1 MRWRMRSCLL
11 LLVLLPRL
19 ALADATQ
26 VAPPPSAEDD
36 ALVACNRHPGEVAVT
51 FKPELELKE
60 LVTWATG
67 FSCKN
72 FIYEPRIISN
82 RKIAIL
88 APDRMRPAEAY
99 QLFLASLATMGLAV
113 VPAGKAL
120 RIVEAQTVKGE
131 AVPIVKTPGDG
142 ADLERFVLRP
152 TYAKPETLASA
163 FDSLKSVAGDV
174 KQLGSVLVITDYAN
188 HIHDMVALAKLID
201 VPGGTDGIY
210 TVPVLHADA
219 TKLQAKLQDILG
231 TTTAPAAK
239 APTVDSPNK
248 ILVDERTNTLIVV
261 GTEAAYQRA
270 RALVD
275 RLDIALGIE
284 GGASI
289 HVYQLG
295 NAIAEEVAKVL
306 NDAIQQ
312 RQQSGAGS
320 GSAAPKAVAPVDSL
334 ALEGSAHVI
343 ADAKSNKL
351 VVTSSGRDFLA
362 IKDVI
367 QQLDE
372 PRRQVFIETV
382 ILDVQST
389 NGLDVGS
396 SSHGTLPTDG
406 GNAVVLGGVQNSS
419 LKSTDITSSLAA
431 ATGLIAGL
439 VGSPVTGAA
448 ATTLGTSFPSYALL
462 FQALATQSRTNI
474 VSTPSIIALDNED
487 AKFHVGT
494 NVPYK
499 KGVVPITSTSPLSGT
514 TTNIDR
520 QDLNFEL
527 DIKPHISAN
536 DNVLLEIKNDS
547 KELGTTDAELGPSW
561 NTRGFETR
569 VVVHDQQ
576 TIVLNGLVQEREV
589 VTTSKVPL
597 LGDLPLL
604 GYAFK
609 YTSRTRTRSNLLIL
623 LTPYIVKDQ
632 LELQEIQTR
641 KLREHEEFVA
651 ANRALDH
658 MKYQPRMDYRRKR
671 GVVEE
676 INRAVQ
682 LVEEDTAA
690 RAAIQ
695 KPAHV
700 EPGVVQ

>member
-1 MRWRMRSCLL
+1 
-11 LLVLLPRL
+11 
-19 ALADATQ
+19 
-26 VAPPPSAEDD
+26 
-36 ALVACNRHPGEVAVT
+36 
-51 FKPELELKE
+51 
-60 LVTWATG
+60 
-67 FSCKN
+67 
-72 FIYEPRIISN
+72 
-82 RKIAIL
+82 
-88 APDRMRPAEAY
+88 MRPAEAY

-131 AVPIVKTPGDG
+131 AVPIVKTPGNG

-163 FDSLKSVAGDV
+163 FDSLKSIAGDV

-231 TTTAPAAK
+231 TATATATAPAAK
-239 APTVDSPNK
+239 APGVDSPNK

-295 NAIAEEVAKVL
+295 NAISDEVAKVL

-320 GSAAPKAVAPVDSL
+320 GSAAAKTVTPLPVDSL

-343 ADAKSNKL
+343 SDPKSNKL
-351 VVTSSGRDFLA
+351 VITSSGRDFLA

-382 ILDVQST
+382 ILDVQNM
-389 NGLDVGS
+389 NGVDIGS
-396 SSHGTLPTDG
+396 SSHGTLPTSN

-462 FQALATQSRTNI
+462 FQALANQSRTNV

-632 LELQEIQTR
+632 LELQEIQAR

-651 ANRALDH
+651 SNRALDH
-658 MKYQPRMDYRRKR
+658 MKYQPRIDYRRKR

-682 LVEEDTAA
+682 LVEEDAAA
-690 RAAIQ
+690 RASVQ

>member
-1 MRWRMRSCLL
+1 MRSCLL

-19 ALADATQ
+19 AFADATQ
-26 VAPPPSAEDD
+26 VAPPTSAEDD
-36 ALVACNRHPGEVAVT
+36 ALVSCNRHPGEVAVT

-60 LVTWATG
+60 LVTWAMG
-67 FSCKN
+67 FSCKQ
-72 FIYEPRIISN
+72 FIYEPRIITN
-82 RKIAIL
+82 RKITIL

-131 AVPIVKTPGDG
+131 AVPIVKAPGDG
-142 ADLERFVLRP
+142 ADLVRFVLRP

-163 FDSLKSVAGDV
+163 FDSLKSIAGDV

-188 HIHDMVALAKLID
+188 HVHDMVALAKLID

-219 TKLQAKLQDILG
+219 TKLQVKLQDILG
-231 TTTAPAAK
+231 IAAAPAPNAK
-239 APTVDSPNK
+239 APAVDSPNK

-312 RQQSGAGS
+312 RQQSGAAA
-320 GSAAPKAVAPVDSL
+320 GSAAPKAVVPADSL
-334 ALEGSAHVI
+334 ALEGQAHVI

-351 VVTSSGRDFLA
+351 VITSSGRDFLA

-382 ILDVQST
+382 ILDITNT
-389 NGLDVGS
+389 NGLDIGS
-396 SSHGTLPTDG
+396 SSHGTLPTSN

-419 LKSTDITSSLAA
+419 LKSTDITTSLAA

-462 FQALATQSRTNI
+462 FQALATQSRTNV

-499 KGVVPITSTSPLSGT
+499 KGVVPITTTNPLAGT

-547 KELGTTDAELGPSW
+547 KELGTSDADLGPSW

-576 TIVLNGLVQEREV
+576 TIVLTGLVQDREI

-609 YTSRTRTRSNLLIL
+609 YSSRTHTRSNVLIL

-632 LELQEIQTR
+632 LELQEIQER

-658 MKYQPRMDYRRKR
+658 MKFQPRIDYRRKR

-682 LVEEDTAA
+682 VVEEDAAA

-695 KPAHV
+695 KPARV
-700 EPGVVQ
+700 EAGVVQ